1 MRIVIFEVEEW
12 ERKVFQELTV
22 DHQITFIQEALT
34 PANAGRH
41 SDAEVI
47 STFIYSNLSSAV
59 LEQFSQLRLIATRST
74 GFDHIDTDYCREH
87 GVAVSNVP
95 TYGDNT
101 VAEHVFALLL
111 AISHRMIEAVD
122 RTRKGDF
129 SQAGLQGFDLQDK
142 TLGVVGTGSIGLH
155 AIKVARGFGMSVV
168 GYDVKPNRE
177 AAERLGFRYATLD
190 DLLRTSDVVTLH
202 VPANKHTVNMIG
214 EDEFQK
220 MKDGVVFIN
229 TARGPIVDIQALLEA
244 IASGKVSAAGLD
256 VLPEEPTIREEAE
269 LLHTAFRRRH
279 NLETLLAD
287 HILLRMRNV
296 LVTPH
301 SAFNTREAVRRIL
314 ETTEDNITAFANGEA
329 RNVVA

>member
-1 MRIVIFEVEEW
+1 VRIVIFEVEEW
-12 ERKVFQELTV
+12 EREVFQELAT
-22 DHQITFIQEALT
+22 DHEITFIKEALT

-41 SDAEVI
+41 GEAEVI
-47 STFIYSNLSSAV
+47 STFIYSTMSAAV
-59 LEQFSQLRLIATRST
+59 LERFPKLRLIATRST
-74 GFDHIDTDYCREH
+74 GFDHIDSEYCQEH
-87 GVAVSNVP
+87 GVRVCNVP

-142 TLGVVGTGSIGLH
+142 TIGVVGTGSIGLH
-155 AIKVARGFGMSVV
+155 VIGIARGFGMSVL
-168 GYDVKPNRE
+168 GYDVKPNQE
-177 AAERLGFRYATLD
+177 AAQRLGFRYVDLD
-190 DLLRTSDVVTLH
+190 ELLGSSDVVTLH
-202 VPANKHTVNMIG
+202 VPANKHTVNLIA
-214 EDEFQK
+214 EDEFRR

-229 TARGPIVDIQALLEA
+229 TARGPIVHIQALLEA

-314 ETTEDNITAFANGEA
+314 ETTEENITAFARGEA
-329 RNVVA
+329 TNVVT